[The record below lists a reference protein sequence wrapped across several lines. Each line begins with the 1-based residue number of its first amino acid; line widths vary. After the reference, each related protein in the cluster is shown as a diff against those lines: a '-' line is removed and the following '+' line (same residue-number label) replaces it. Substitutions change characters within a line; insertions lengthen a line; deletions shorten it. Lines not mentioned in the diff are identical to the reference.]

1 MPNSLALLVF
11 GGEGWRRV
19 PLLLIASLLTLLL
32 TFPLPPSSNVRA
44 NALPFQIFSPENDML
59 FATDVERDERVGPNE
74 WVRRG
79 STQMLHSLSVV

>member
-1 MPNSLALLVF
+1 LSYAHV
-11 GGEGWRRV
+11 
-19 PLLLIASLLTLLL
+19 
-32 TFPLPPSSNVRA
+32 